1 MPLFSALGTD
11 WIRRQERPV
20 WAAGASRGLFLVF
33 EGTDG
38 QSPKCRTKCSAGF
51 ESERMPKARSGPER
65 QVHAEQED
73 RFLLGEGLACVS
85 LGTGRNTARILA
97 RCCEAQAG
105 PVKWMCFP
113 NRKTPIGNAIDLYL
127 RRPPNPRPP
136 PPQRARGGS
145 YRAAQTGAFRD
156 SAGSWS
162 CRMRPC
168 TASSASRRQ
177 QFACWPCC
185 WAFLLLVHAVDCGV
199 PGQSLG
205 DGPGHR

>member
-1 MPLFSALGTD
+1 M
-11 WIRRQERPV
+11 

-38 QSPKCRTKCSAGF
+38 QSPKCRTKCAAGF

-127 RRPPNPRPP
+127 RRPPNPPP
-136 PPQRARGGS
+136 RNAPEAARIERRRRAHSEIRQ
-145 YRAAQTGAFRD
+145 AAGAV
-156 SAGSWS
+156 G
-162 CRMRPC
+162 
-168 TASSASRRQ
+168 
-177 QFACWPCC
+177 
-185 WAFLLLVHAVDCGV
+185 
-199 PGQSLG
+199 
-205 DGPGHR
+205 